1 MTECCI
7 TSSSVATSIESL
19 PEGPRPVCTSS
30 VTTTRAEV
38 KRLRS
43 PGADEAGFQ
52 LQQSHCS
59 APAHEVAQELDATL
73 RLVATEVDPTRLM
86 VLSCLHRARLP
97 DRACTIDRTEQAIA
111 LALSPDAYCGA
122 LPRTFG
128 YCGKDG
134 AADRRRF
141 ESGQHA
147 RGPAGSDR

>member
-30 VTTTRAEV
+30 VTTTRADGKV
-38 KRLRS
+38 LRS
-43 PGADEAGFQ
+43 PGADVAGFQ
-52 LQQSHCS
+52 PQQSHCS
-59 APAHEVAQELDATL
+59 APAHEVVQELDAAL

-86 VLSCLHRARLP
+86 VLSCLHRARLH
-97 DRACTIDRTEQAIA
+97 TIDRTEQAIA
-111 LALSPDAYCGA
+111 LALSPDAYCGV

-134 AADRRRF
+134 
-141 ESGQHA
+141 S
-147 RGPAGSDR
+147 